1 MNRTASARSA
11 DCIFCRIVAGEL
23 PSSRV
28 TEDDQCIAFM
38 DAFPLRPGHVLV
50 IPRTHGETL
59 ADLSPALRSH
69 LLETANRVAQA
80 LRRSPLAPDGIHFA
94 INEGRAA
101 HQTVPH
107 CHFHVLPRRRGD
119 LAGLLGQI
127 VSKPIQLIRG
137 PRGQA
142 ERDRQARL
150 IGEHLGQ

>member
-127 VSKPIQLIRG
+127 VSKPIQLIRV